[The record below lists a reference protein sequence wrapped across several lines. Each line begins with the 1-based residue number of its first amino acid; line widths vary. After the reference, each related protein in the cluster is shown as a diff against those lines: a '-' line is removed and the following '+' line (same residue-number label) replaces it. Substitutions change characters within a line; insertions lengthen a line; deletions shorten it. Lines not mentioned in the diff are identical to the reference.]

1 MQGKLLGLAVL
12 ALGTGSAL
20 AQDAASAQFYSEKVL
35 PVLQANCYSCHGG
48 TSHRGG
54 LSLTTKAAMLKGG
67 HDGSVLAPG
76 SSPIAFAFSLS
87 HRTGLAGPRRK
98 FVFRRPRDPSH
109 FRKAAYLRDIRLHNV
124 HGAPRKIWNK
134 RLAAGQDLAVRDLNR
149 RLFCQLCISF
159 YVIRR

>member
-12 ALGTGSAL
+12 ALGTGSAM

-67 HDGSVLAPG
+67 HDGSVVVPG
-76 SSPIAFAFSLS
+76 SPEQSLIVKLIRHEGPADDPMPMPPNKPKLSDADIAAVAQWVK
-87 HRTGLAGPRRK
+87 AGAIMPEDAK
-98 FVFRRPRDPSH
+98 
-109 FRKAAYLRDIRLHNV
+109 
-124 HGAPRKIWNK
+124 
-134 RLAAGQDLAVRDLNR
+134 
-149 RLFCQLCISF
+149 
-159 YVIRR
+159 